1 MPTPSLKDMLEQYS
15 EDIGLLINE
24 SIEATTTNPS
34 FVQDE
39 QFPGAFLEE
48 NSPVQDIYE
57 YEDILTEEGNDTT
70 NATIEIASP
79 TDTIVSP
86 DTGSGS
92 GYEL

>member
-1 MPTPSLKDMLEQYS
+1 MSTPSLEEILEQYF

-24 SIEATTTNPS
+24 PVEATTTNPK

-48 NSPVQDIYE
+48 NSPVRDIYE
-57 YEDILTEEGNDTT
+57 YEDILTEEGNATT

-79 TDTIVSP
+79 TDTIVST

-92 GYEL
+92 GY

>member
-34 FVQDE
+34 FIQDE
-39 QFPGAFLEE
+39 EFPGAFREK
-48 NSPVQDIYE
+48 NSPVRDTYE
-57 YEDILTEEGNDTT
+57 YEDILTEEGNATT

-79 TDTIVSP
+79 TDTIVST
-86 DTGSGS
+86 DTGSS
-92 GYEL
+92 TSY